1 MAVLEPFRHI
11 GIGRKLMSFLAQ
23 ELKNK
28 QVEKVVLH
36 AQFGVIEFYR
46 DAASTNQAHPSGK
59 LVSNI

>member
-1 MAVLEPFRHI
+1 
-11 GIGRKLMSFLAQ
+11 MSFLAQ